1 MRNSYSIV
9 LCLLLLSA
17 CNPLKSLQTVDTVIP
32 CIGSV
37 GEVKGGVFS
46 KEFQKVGEPHILES
60 ISVSL
65 QSRAFANSTYKAYQK
80 YRQSLG
86 KQVSVTYHDTLEVAP
101 RFFQL
106 KVTDLVRLKSIL
118 NDESNTGLLNYLEDD
133 PSLKML
139 TGISF
144 VAVMAQQQM
153 LEEAQ
158 HVSLVQQDG
167 HLALKVHN
175 NMGTID
181 INMKSLQVF
190 DFETSGFCWQTNKRN
205 RPEIVVLTVDGVSC
219 PRGTEKSA
227 DKLDE
232 TRQYLKL

>member
-1 MRNSYSIV
+1 MTM

-17 CNPLKSLQTVDTVIP
+17 CTPLKSLRTVDAVIP

-46 KEFQKVGEPHILES
+46 KEFQKVGEPHIS
-60 ISVSL
+60 DPISVSL
-65 QSRAFANSTYKAYQK
+65 QSRAFTNVTYKAYQK

-86 KQVSVTYHDTLEVAP
+86 KPVSIAYHDTLDVPP

-106 KVTDLVRLKSIL
+106 KVADLVRVKSIL
-118 NDESNTGLLNYLEDD
+118 NDEGNSDLLTYLKDD
-133 PSLKML
+133 SSIKML

-144 VAVMAQQQM
+144 VATAQRHM
-153 LEEAQ
+153 LEAAQ
-158 HVSLVQQDG
+158 HVSIVQQNG
-167 HLALKVHN
+167 HLSLQIDTKVE
-175 NMGTID
+175 TIAID
-181 INMKSLQVF
+181 MKSLEVF
-190 DFETSGFCWQTNKRN
+190 DFEASGFCWQTNKRN
-205 RPEIVVLTVDGVSC
+205 RPEIVVLNINGESC

-227 DKLDE
+227 EKLDE

>member
-1 MRNSYSIV
+1 MRYSYVIV
-9 LCLLLLSA
+9 LCLLLFSA
-17 CNPLKSLQTVDTVIP
+17 CNPLKKLQTVDTVTP
-32 CIGSV
+32 CIGSA
-37 GEVKGGVFS
+37 GEVKGSVFS
-46 KEFQKVGEPHILES
+46 KEFHKIGEPEISEP

-65 QSRAFANSTYKAYQK
+65 QSEAFTNSTYKAYQK
-80 YRQSLG
+80 YRESLG
-86 KQVSVTYHDTLEVAP
+86 KRVSITYHDTLEVAP

-106 KVTDLVRLKSIL
+106 NVTDLVRLKSVL
-118 NDESNTGLLNYLEDD
+118 NDESNAGLLNYLEDD

-144 VAVMAQQQM
+144 VAIMAQQQM

-167 HLALKVHN
+167 HLALQVHSG
-175 NMGTID
+175 MGTTD

-205 RPEIVVLTVDGVSC
+205 RPEIVVLTRDGESC
-219 PRGTEKSA
+219 PRGTERSA